1 MSVRIGSTWSVR
13 ALCFTRHLEGNDADH
28 GQTVAGVTVPDTKV
42 AREATELVR
51 EPATGM
57 VYRPRRVFWFGSLPG
72 PRTEASASTLSC
84 CIWGAMFHDLGLN

>member
-1 MSVRIGSTWSVR
+1 MSVRIGSTERPR
-13 ALCFTRHLEGNDADH
+13 AVLHATREGNDADH

-57 VYRPRRVFWFGSLPG
+57 VYRPRRVFWFGSRPG
-72 PRTEASASTLSC
+72 RNRGLSFDPELLYM
-84 CIWGAMFHDLGLN
+84 GAMFHDLGLN